1 MDDLIVKMI
10 SRIVIPFMIVY
21 GIYIILFGHI
31 SPGGGFSGGAILG
44 AAMVLYTLSFSADV
58 AMRKFPHSLSMK
70 LESGGIWLYIFIG
83 LIGIFTADSFLS
95 NQQGGFYIGNAGDLI
110 SAGMIPI
117 LTVGIGIKVAST
129 MITLFHTII
138 EEEGHE

>member
-21 GIYIILFGHI
+21 GIFIVLFGHI

-58 AMRKFPHSLSMK
+58 AMRKFPHSVSLK
-70 LESGGIWLYIFIG
+70 LESGGIWLYIVIG
-83 LIGIFTADSFLS
+83 LIGIVTADSFLS
-95 NQQGGFYIGNAGDLI
+95 NRQGGFFIGNAGDLI

-129 MITLFHTII
+129 MITLFHTLLK
-138 EEEGHE
+138 EEDHE

>member
-21 GIYIILFGHI
+21 GIFIVLFGHI

-44 AAMVLYTLSFSADV
+44 AAMVLYTLTFSAKV
-58 AMRKFPHSLSMK
+58 AMKKFPHSVSMK
-70 LESGGIWLYIFIG
+70 LESGGIWLYIIIG
-83 LIGIFTADSFLS
+83 LIGIVTADSFLS
-95 NQQGGFYIGNAGDLI
+95 NRQGGFFIGQAGRLV

-129 MITLFHTII
+129 MITLFHTILK
-138 EEEGHE
+138 EEDHE

>member
-44 AAMVLYTLSFSADV
+44 AAMVLYTLSFSAE
-58 AMRKFPHSLSMK
+58 AGMRKFPHSLSMK